1 MDQIKVG
8 YKSLNGYNS
17 KAYVSEHP
25 PHIGTDK
32 YTDEPLEV
40 VPTDYGWVEVES
52 SVTYPA

>member
-8 YKSLNGYNS
+8 YTSLAGYTS

-32 YTDEPLEV
+32 HTDAPLEV
-40 VPTDYGWVEVES
+40 VPTDNGWVEVES
-52 SVTYPA
+52 STT